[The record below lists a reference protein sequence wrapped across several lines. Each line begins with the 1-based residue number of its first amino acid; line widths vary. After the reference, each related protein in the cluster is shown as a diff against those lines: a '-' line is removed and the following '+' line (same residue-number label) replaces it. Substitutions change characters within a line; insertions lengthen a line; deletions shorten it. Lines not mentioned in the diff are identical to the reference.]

1 MGLLIL
7 AVMSRASLGHTGR
20 TLQAGSGLTLAYALV
35 FIGALVRVLTS
46 VGLLE
51 GIWPIHLSA
60 ALWAGGFVLFAAL
73 YFPILTR
80 PRLDDPS
87 L

>member
-20 TLQAGSGLTLAYALV
+20 TLRAGPALAVAYALV
-35 FIGALVRVLTS
+35 FVGALMRVLAS
-46 VGLLE
+46 VGLFA
-51 GIWPIHLSA
+51 GVWPIHLSA
-60 ALWAGGFVLFAAL
+60 ALWAGGFLLFALL
-73 YFPILTR
+73 YFPILTQ
-80 PRLDDPS
+80 PRIDDPT